1 MRRLFY
7 GFCLTGVLM
16 LAGPLGVINAYNSFE
31 EFKVSGPVQTID
43 IDLGQKSID
52 LFSLKLQA
60 TSYPAGGKARISFL
74 DASGVV
80 IAGQEQTAVL
90 FDEYDKTLSPKS
102 ENFESV
108 VNEHA
113 KSGLISSEFK
123 LPEAA
128 KRVRLELT
136 DLQNIDKLTL
146 QALDKLPENAGDDFT
161 TSATSLYIDGIR
173 IITREE
179 WGCGEN
185 SSTGGNPSSPYYC
198 NGPEWKP
205 SYRPIT
211 HIVVHHT
218 ATDPGTGNYGAHVRA
233 IWRGHAI
240 SNGWFDVGYNYMI
253 APDGTIFEGRYGGEG
268 VTAGHATE
276 HNRGTVGIGLLGNYS
291 TNSPSAAMLSS
302 LETLVAT
309 LAGRYNLDPLERAND
324 YAGMNNYRL
333 SGHRNW
339 GSTSCPGNNTYQRLD
354 GIIARTRVRAKNIMT
369 KRQNHT
375 GCPDGYTSLP
385 GVQCGKITYN
395 ASWKSTSGN
404 VLKIAELGGNILSIN
419 SGSNDIQ
426 STDPAANSTTFA
438 TLSGQPVD
446 LDTRNS
452 KLYAL
457 EAGRLTIFDDTGV
470 VIRQEPLSFAAR
482 KLSVGTDRV
491 YILDTSNNAYVYN
504 ETDFSLSG
512 ATALPINFIGVPFF
526 LAEEKLAAGPDVLGR
541 SVTMTNTGV
550 VTIVSSSRVA
560 HLSAAKQNGEI
571 FALSNS
577 GAIQQLNLADNSTS
591 HYSYT
596 NHQAAARV
604 YPAGDRLLLVNAYTD
619 IISLILGGVHEKLNL
634 PGSGSISGSVRIAN
648 VLYFSRDGSSD
659 IGKLDL
665 ASSTIPRT
673 QKLFRFWSE
682 QKKGHFYT
690 SSIDEKNNVINT
702 SPSAVWSYENESYS
716 VYNMPQPGSLA
727 VYRFWSSTKQKHFY
741 TIDPAEKAAVE
752 ANYPDNVWKYERVA
766 FYAFPGNTTGTKPVY
781 RFWSNRYQGHFYTIS
796 ESEKNQIIAG
806 DSANWKFEGIAFY
819 AYE

>member
-1 MRRLFY
+1 MRRMFY
-7 GFCLTGVLM
+7 GFCLTGIIM
-16 LAGPLGVINAYNSFE
+16 LAGPLGQINAYNSFQE
-31 EFKVSGPVQTID
+31 VAVSGTTQTID
-43 IDLGQKSID
+43 IDLSQKNID
-52 LFSLKLQA
+52 LFSLKLHA
-60 TSYPAGGKARISFL
+60 TSYPAGGKAQINFL
-74 DASGVV
+74 DSSGAV
-80 IAGQEQTAVL
+80 IADQKTAVL
-90 FDEYDKTLSPKS
+90 FDEYDKALSPSS

-113 KSGLISSEFK
+113 KSGLISAEFT
-123 LPEAA
+123 LPDGAN
-128 KRVRLELT
+128 KIRLELT
-136 DLQNIDKLTL
+136 ELQNINKLTL
-146 QALDKLPENAGDDFT
+146 QILDKLPENAGSDFT
-161 TSATSLYIDGIR
+161 ASATSLYIDGIR

-185 SSTGGNPSSPYYC
+185 PTTGGNASSPYYC

-211 HIVVHHT
+211 HLVVHHT

-253 APDGTIFEGRYGGEG
+253 APDGTVFEGRYGGEG
-268 VTAGHATE
+268 VTAGHATD

-291 TNSPSAAMLSS
+291 TNSPSSAMLTS

-324 YAGMNNYRL
+324 YAGMNNFRL

-395 ASWKSTSGN
+395 TSWKAASGN

-419 SGSNDIQ
+419 SGSNIIQ
-426 STDPAANSTTFA
+426 STDPAGNSTTFT
-438 TLSGQPVD
+438 TLTGQPVD
-446 LDTRNS
+446 LDTRNN
-452 KLYAL
+452 KVYAL
-457 EAGRLTIFDDTGV
+457 EAGNLSIFDAAGTL
-470 VIRQEPLSFAAR
+470 IRQDALGFTAR
-482 KLSVGTDRV
+482 MLSVGSDRV
-491 YILDTSNNAYVYN
+491 YLLDTSNNAYVYN
-504 ETDFSLSG
+504 ETGFSLSG
-512 ATALPINFIGVPFF
+512 PTLLPINFIGVPFF

-541 SVTMTNTGV
+541 SITMTNAGV
-550 VTIVSSSRVA
+550 ITIVNSSRVA
-560 HLSAAKQNGEI
+560 HLSAARLGTEI

-577 GAIQQLNLADNSTS
+577 GAIQKLNLAANSTS
-591 HYSYT
+591 HFSYT

-604 YPAGDRLLLVNAYTD
+604 YPAGDRLLVVNAYTD
-619 IISLILGGVHEKLNL
+619 IVSLNLGSVHEKLNL
-634 PGSGSISGSVRIAN
+634 PGSGSINGSIRIGN
-648 VLYFSRDGSSD
+648 VVYFSREGSSS

-690 SSIDEKNNVINT
+690 SSIEEKNNVIDT
-702 SPSAVWSYENESYS
+702 SPTSVWSYENESYS
-716 VYNMPQPGSLA
+716 VYNSSQPESLP
-727 VYRFWSSTKQKHFY
+727 VYRFWSSSKQKHFY
-741 TIDPAEKAAVE
+741 TIDASEKAAVE
-752 ANYPDNVWKYERVA
+752 ANYPDHIWKYERVA
-766 FYAFPGNTTGTKPVY
+766 FYAFPGNKAGTKPVY

-796 ESEKNQIIAG
+796 ESEKNAIIAN
-806 DSANWKFEGIAFY
+806 DSANWNFEGTAFY